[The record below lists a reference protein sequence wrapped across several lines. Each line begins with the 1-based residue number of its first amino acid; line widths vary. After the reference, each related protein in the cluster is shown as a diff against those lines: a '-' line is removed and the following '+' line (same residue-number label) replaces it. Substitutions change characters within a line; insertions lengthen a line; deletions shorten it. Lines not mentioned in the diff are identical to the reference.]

1 MIDTVAGNGF
11 LLGVPHQAWIRL
23 PFRKAAAP

>member
-1 MIDTVAGNGF
+1 MIDTVAATVF
-11 LLGVPHQAWIRL
+11 LLDVPHHAWIRL